1 MRAKLDPVDT
11 GFSLISATELRVK
24 LSSRQ
29 SLQLAA
35 GRDPATV
42 RPLSADTDWRRL
54 TALKLF
60 LMRR

>member
-42 RPLSADTDWRRL
+42 RPLPADTDWRRL

-60 LMRR
+60 LARR